1 MRDHDPSGLASVPG
15 AAVPAPGPPCQP
27 PACASPWPGPAA
39 GALPGPAPAGR
50 LPALAA
56 GLGPAGA
63 AAAAGTFH
71 PALSLSAAGW
81 LCGGLAAAGLYLLPV
96 LIAWTR
102 QLPGLRMVAVL
113 GVALGW
119 TAIGWLLALLLALR
133 PARAARSSRTAG
145 QQPAARMIEV
155 AAGQGRRPGDAPPL
169 RLGPSAD
176 DAR

>member
-1 MRDHDPSGLASVPG
+1 
-15 AAVPAPGPPCQP
+15 
-27 PACASPWPGPAA
+27 
-39 GALPGPAPAGR
+39 
-50 LPALAA
+50 
-56 GLGPAGA
+56 LGPAGA
-63 AAAAGTFH
+63 VALAGTFH

-96 LIAWTR
+96 LIGRAR
-102 QLPGLRMVAVL
+102 HAPGLRMVAVL

-119 TAIGWLLALLLALR
+119 TGIGWLLALLLALR
-133 PARAARSSRTAG
+133 TARAARSSRTAG
-145 QQPAARMIEV
+145 PPAARMIEV